1 MGSLEGKV
9 AVVTGSGRGIG
20 RAAALL
26 FGKQGAKVVVNDLG
40 GDRHGQGVS
49 NTPADEVVAE
59 IKANGGEA
67 VACHDTVATMEGG
80 ENIVNTAI
88 NTYGKIDIL
97 VNNAGILRDRM
108 TFNMTE
114 DEWDGV
120 IATHLKGCFTTTRA
134 ASPYM
139 RQQKSG
145 RIICLTSD
153 SARGSIGQVNYSAA
167 KAGILG
173 FIRTVAK
180 DMGKYGVT
188 ANAVAPAAITR
199 MTSDLDSQKPPSAR
213 TSEGDGSGMP
223 ETSGPETIAPVI
235 CYLATDEAQF
245 INGQVLGVN
254 GPRVSLWINPGPVS
268 SAFNANG
275 VWTVEELIATVPGT
289 IAWNQTTQPTDLNI

>member
-120 IATHLKGCFTTTRA
+120 IATHLKGCFTATKFASIYWRQTRT
-134 ASPYM
+134 
-139 RQQKSG
+139 G
-145 RIICLTSD
+145 
-153 SARGSIGQVNYSAA
+153 GSIIYFSSLAGIRGGAGQPNYSAA
-167 KAGILG
+167 HAGKIGL
-173 FIRTVAK
+173 
-180 DMGKYGVT
+180 MLST
-188 ANAVAPAAITR
+188 ANALGRYGVRVNCISPGASTR
-199 MTSDLDSQKPPSAR
+199 MTDRGRLVDRGGPAPSLSAEGTERDPKNVVPPVVYLASDAGSNITGRIIGAVGHKLTMWREPTWDSAIY
-213 TSEGDGSGMP
+213 SETPVWDIDELFRVMP
-223 ETSGPETIAPVI
+223 ETLGAGGWHPAP
-235 CYLATDEAQF
+235 
-245 INGQVLGVN
+245 
-254 GPRVSLWINPGPVS
+254 
-268 SAFNANG
+268 
-275 VWTVEELIATVPGT
+275 
-289 IAWNQTTQPTDLNI
+289 PTSP